1 MGFVSM
7 PAISASAPGKVIL
20 FGEHA
25 VVYGQPAIAV
35 PVTEVA
41 AKAIITPD
49 PTATGGSIHITAPQI
64 NLDANF
70 ANLPSED
77 PIAAS
82 IRATLD
88 ALKLSQ
94 PPAFKL
100 RVTSTI
106 PVAGGLG
113 SGAAVS
119 VAIIRAVSAFLGHPL
134 PDDQVSALAFEVE
147 KLHHGTP
154 SGIDNTVIT
163 YNKAVYYIKGK
174 SIETIRIATP
184 FSLVIADTGILA
196 PTKETVADVRRVW
209 ESDPEP
215 YNEIFESIGKLAVAA
230 RAAVE
235 QGNNEALG
243 PLMNENHELLQN
255 LDVSSPELDKLVLA
269 AREAG
274 ALGAKLSG
282 GGRGGNIIA
291 LAPEGRA
298 AEIKTA
304 VEGAGAKSAF
314 FTTVK

>member
-1 MGFVSM
+1 M
-7 PAISASAPGKVIL
+7 PAISATAPGKVIL

-49 PTATGGSIHITAPQI
+49 PAAATSSIHITAPKI
-64 NLDANF
+64 NLDTTLNDLTA
-70 ANLPSED
+70 AD
-77 PIAAS
+77 PLAVA
-82 IRATLD
+82 IRSTLD
-88 ALKLSQ
+88 ALSIKQ

-134 PDDQVSALAFEVE
+134 PDDKVSALAFEVE

-163 YNKAVYYIKGK
+163 YNKAVYYVKDK
-174 SIETIRIATP
+174 PIETISIAKP
-184 FSLVIADTGILA
+184 FTLVIADTGIST
-196 PTKETVADVRRVW
+196 PTRETVADVRRVW
-209 ESDPEP
+209 EGDPKS
-215 YNEIFESIGKLAVAA
+215 YNNIFKAIGNLASAA
-230 RAAVE
+230 RKSIE
-235 QGNNEALG
+235 QGTNEALG
-243 PLMNENHELLQN
+243 PLMNTNHQLLQQLN
-255 LDVSSPELDKLVLA
+255 VSSPELDKLALA
-269 AREAG
+269 ARNAG

-291 LAPEGRA
+291 LSPEGRA

-304 VEGAGAKSAF
+304 LDVAGAKSAF
-314 FTTVK
+314 ITTVK

>member
-1 MGFVSM
+1 M
-7 PAISASAPGKVIL
+7 PALSFSAPGKVIL

-49 PTATGGSIHITAPQI
+49 LAADSGSIHITAPQI
-64 NLDANF
+64 SLDANLSKLPV
-70 ANLPSED
+70 ANPL
-77 PIAAS
+77 AVA
-82 IRATLD
+82 IRSTLD
-88 ALKLSQ
+88 ALSIKQ

-100 RVTSTI
+100 RITSTI

-134 PDDQVSALAFEVE
+134 SDVQVSALAFEVE

-174 SIETIRIATP
+174 PIETISIAKP
-184 FSLVIADTGILA
+184 FTIVIADSGIST
-196 PTKETVADVRRVW
+196 PTKETVGDVRRAW
-209 ESDPEP
+209 ETDPES
-215 YNEIFESIGKLAVAA
+215 YNNIFETIGNLAIATRKSI
-230 RAAVE
+230 E
-235 QGNNEALG
+235 QANNEALG
-243 PLMNENHELLQN
+243 PLMNTNHQLLQQLN
-255 LDVSSPELDKLVLA
+255 VSSPELDKLVLA
-269 AREAG
+269 ARDAG

-291 LAPEGRA
+291 LASQERA
-298 AEIKTA
+298 NEIKT
-304 VEGAGAKSAF
+304 VLEVAGAKSAF
-314 FTTVK
+314 ATIVK

>member
-1 MGFVSM
+1 M
-7 PAISASAPGKVIL
+7 PAISATAPGKVIL

-49 PTATGGSIHITAPQI
+49 PSAPSGRIYITAPQI

-70 ANLPSED
+70 TDLPAAD
-77 PIAAS
+77 PLSAAVRS
-82 IRATLD
+82 TLD
-88 ALKLSQ
+88 ALKITK

-100 RVTSTI
+100 RITSTI

-134 PDDQVSALAFEVE
+134 PDDQVSALAFDVE

-154 SGIDNTVIT
+154 SGIDNTVVT
-163 YNKAVYYIKGK
+163 FNKAVYYIKDNLIEMI
-174 SIETIRIATP
+174 SIVKP
-184 FSLVIADTGILA
+184 FTLVIADTGISA
-196 PTKETVADVRRVW
+196 PTKETVADVRRAR
-209 ESDPEP
+209 EGDPES
-215 YNEIFESIGKLAVAA
+215 YNNIFETVGNLVIAA
-230 RAAVE
+230 RKSIE
-235 QGNNEALG
+235 HGNNEALG
-243 PLMNENHELLQN
+243 PLMNTNHQLLQQLN
-255 LDVSSPELDKLVLA
+255 VSSPDLDKLILA

-282 GGRGGNIIA
+282 GGRGGNMIA
-291 LAPEGRA
+291 LAAEGRA
-298 AEIKTA
+298 ADIKAALEVT
-304 VEGAGAKSAF
+304 GAKSAF
-314 FTTVK
+314 ITTVK